1 MHVKE
6 NGMRPVG
13 DAEHAFRL
21 RMDPLGLLNPGK
33 FAAADVA
40 EPGAGAA
47 LPTSGWEFQ
56 KMGQQVA

>member
-13 DAEHAFRL
+13 EIEHAFRR

-33 FAAADVA
+33 FAAEDVA

-47 LPTSGWEFQ
+47 LPTSGWAFQ
-56 KMGQQVA
+56 KIA